1 MVPITIIGV
10 ILESRIL
17 SIFGQFW
24 EIKCGSHEHKV
35 RTSDASFQLLKCRTV
50 KCESKVGARLKP

>member
-1 MVPITIIGV
+1 MVPRTIIGV

-50 KCESKVGARLKP
+50 GARVKP